1 VSKWMRW
8 EMGFEPFRA
17 LFIAFFGLLPAE
29 VAFQRG
35 DLLTFLFDFS
45 VVVSV
50 SVFFAEKCSCPLKTG
65 LLQLLSNQAFCA
77 FLLKT
82 DKKQM
87 FAQSVCA
94 FLGSIIVAQFSL
106 PLAVFSAASSLLL
119 FLSAKAQ
126 RMGSQ
131 PDVQKSPTLVEGCSS
146 TSS

>member
-1 VSKWMRW
+1 MSKWVRW

-17 LFIAFFGLLPAE
+17 FFIAYFGLVPAE

-35 DLLTFLFDFS
+35 DLLAFLFDFS
-45 VVVSV
+45 VVVTV
-50 SVFFAEKCSCPLKTG
+50 SVLFVEKCRCPLKTG

-87 FAQSVCA
+87 FAQGVCA

-106 PLAVFSAASSLLL
+106 PLALFSAASSLLL

-126 RMGSQ
+126 RTGSQ
-131 PDVQKSPTLVEGCSS
+131 PDAQKSPTPG
-146 TSS
+146 